1 MVDRSSKKSRWGVYK
16 RVDNKLSLGYSICI
30 FPEIKY
36 TDDTIF
42 LNEFK
47 RGAFKIAIDHQIPII
62 PMCFLDCKRKFP
74 WHPRFGYP
82 GQLRVRTF
90 KKMYPPK
97 NINKLN
103 DFKQDVWEIIFEGLK
118 QDPLKS
124 HEKAVGKETRLK
136 INQLN

>member
-1 MVDRSSKKSRWGVYK
+1 
-16 RVDNKLSLGYSICI
+16 
-30 FPEIKY
+30 
-36 TDDTIF
+36 
-42 LNEFK
+42 
-47 RGAFKIAIDHQIPII
+47 
-62 PMCFLDCKRKFP
+62 MCFLDCKRKFP
-74 WHPRFGYP
+74 WYPRFGYP
-82 GQLRVRTF
+82 GELRVKTF

-118 QDPLKS
+118 KDPLKS